1 MMRDKMIDET
11 QELRLSGL
19 TVQEVYDDLKRR
31 YRRVPHIKTVR
42 KYYDM
47 DAAPEDN
54 HAKVGKQMAFDVQ
67 PFRDAVV
74 EIVAR
79 NPSCKMSSVYD
90 VLVERYVDSGEFERL
105 PGNEQT
111 PRHLV
116 HKLEDEGA
124 IPQPADTRRR
134 HDAMDTPPAGEKAQ
148 IDFGQQECEGGLTVH
163 LMNIPPWHSR
173 HLWVCAQDHRLDAE
187 GACRAIRRLT
197 RKVGGRPKA
206 PVIDQDS
213 VFVTEEIY
221 GEVLETATFEEFLSE
236 QEMGPWV
243 CAKAD
248 PEGRGAVEN
257 AVRYVKSSYFS
268 ARPLAT
274 IDEVPR
280 TPPAWNDRANRRIHQ
295 GTFRIP
301 PVELERREKAAL
313 RPLPP
318 SVHEAAP
325 LDLRETPVDS
335 RPFAPYGSVRYPVP
349 WKMCHSKA
357 FHRVI
362 GSKPHIH
369 DADRRHACA
378 RGTSPVKGSSR
389 RLEGHR
395 REPEGDW
402 IDIAERMRS
411 KWNCTDSRHLT
422 NGLKGESQARHL
434 GRQLAAVERHLDE
447 RKPSRALAAE
457 VMEICC
463 RDLRYRHTQFRAVLD
478 LVEARRAG
486 GGAQI
491 AAEAVPAAD
500 VDGRGMDSHR
510 RAFEERRAS

>member
-1 MMRDKMIDET
+1 MIQDKMIDEI
-11 QELRLSGL
+11 QELRLSGF
-19 TVQEVYDDLKRR
+19 TVREVYDDLKRR
-31 YRRVPHIKTVR
+31 HRKVPHIKTVR

-54 HAKVGKQMAFDVQ
+54 HAKVSKQMAFDVQ

-79 NPSCKMSSVYD
+79 NPNCKMSSVYD
-90 VLVERYVDSGEFERL
+90 VLVEKYVDSGEFERL
-105 PGNEQT
+105 PGNERAL
-111 PRHLV
+111 RHLV
-116 HKLEDEGA
+116 RKLEDEGA

-148 IDFGQQECEGGLTVH
+148 IDLGQQGCEGGLTVH
-163 LMNIPPWHSR
+163 LMNILPWHSR

-197 RKVGGRPKA
+197 RKVGGRPKT

-221 GEVLETATFEEFLSE
+221 GEVSGTATFGEFLSG
-236 QEMGPWV
+236 QEMGLWV

-257 AVRYVKSSYFS
+257 AVRYVRSSYFS

-280 TPPAWNDRANRRIHQ
+280 TPPAWDDRANRRIHQ

-301 PVELERREKAAL
+301 PVELEQREKAAL
-313 RPLPP
+313 RPPPP
-318 SVHEAAP
+318 SVYEAAP
-325 LDLRETPVDS
+325 LDLGETPVDS
-335 RPFAPYGSVRYPVP
+335 QPFAPYRSVRYPVP
-349 WKMCHSKA
+349 WKTCHSRA

-362 GSKPHIH
+362 GSRPHIH

-378 RGTSPVKGSSR
+378 RETSPVKGSSR
-389 RLEGHR
+389 RLEEHR

-402 IDIAERMRS
+402 TDIAGRMRP
-411 KWNCTDSRHLT
+411 KWNCTDSRHLVD
-422 NGLKGESQARHL
+422 GFKGESQARHL

-447 RKPSRALAAE
+447 GKPSRALVAE
-457 VMEICC
+457 VMEICR

-500 VDGRGMDSHR
+500 VDGRGMDGHR
-510 RAFEERRAS
+510 RAFEERCAS

>member
-1 MMRDKMIDET
+1 MMRDKMIDEI

-31 YRRVPHIKTVR
+31 HRRVPHIKTVR

-105 PGNEQT
+105 PGNEQAL
-111 PRHLV
+111 RHLV
-116 HKLEDEGA
+116 HKLEGEGA

-134 HDAMDTPPAGEKAQ
+134 HDAMDTPPAGERAQ
-148 IDFGQQECEGGLTVH
+148 VDFGQQGCEGGLTVH
-163 LMNIPPWHSR
+163 LMSILPWHSR

-187 GACRAIRRLT
+187 EACRAIRRFT
-197 RKVGGRPKA
+197 RKVGGRPKTL
-206 PVIDQDS
+206 VIDQDG
-213 VFVTEEIY
+213 VFVTEGIY
-221 GEVLETATFEEFLSE
+221 GEVLETATFEEFLSG

-257 AVRYVKSSYFS
+257 AVKYVKSSYFS
-268 ARPLAT
+268 ARSLAT
-274 IDEVPR
+274 IDEVLR
-280 TPPAWNDRANRRIHQ
+280 TLPAWNDRANRRIRQ

-301 PVELERREKAAL
+301 LVELEQREKAAP
-313 RPLPP
+313 RPLLP
-318 SVHEAAP
+318 SVCEAAP
-325 LDLRETPVDS
+325 LDLGEASVDS
-335 RPFAPYGSVRYPVP
+335 QPLVPYGSVRYPVP
-349 WKMCHSKA
+349 WKMCHSRA
-357 FHRVI
+357 LHRVI

-369 DADRRHACA
+369 DADRRHVCA
-378 RGTSPVKGSSR
+378 HGTSPVKGSSR

-402 IDIAERMRS
+402 TDIAERMRS
-411 KWNCTDSRHLT
+411 KWNCADSRHLI

-447 RKPSRALAAE
+447 GRPSRALAAE
-457 VMEICC
+457 VMEICR
-463 RDLRYRHTQFRAVLD
+463 RDSRYRHTQFRAVLD